1 MKYLFSILLFGA
13 IVGCSNPY
21 TNPETSK
28 ALSEKEQLSELQK
41 QNLLLEQQN
50 QYLKRIA
57 VALEAKNK

>member
-1 MKYLFSILLFGA
+1 MKYLITAFL
-13 IVGCSNPY
+13 IVAVFGCSNPY

-41 QNLLLEQQN
+41 QNILLEQQN

-57 VALEAKNK
+57 EALETKNK